1 MQLKNQG
8 KKKKKKNPEAS
19 AIYTFFKSQYV
30 ENLQVAQ
37 VVHNWTIGMHILV
50 SNKLAHS

>member
-1 MQLKNQG
+1 MQLKNQE
-8 KKKKKKNPEAS
+8 KKKNPEAS

-37 VVHNWTIGMHILV
+37 VVHNWNIGTHILLT
-50 SNKLAHS
+50 NKLAHS